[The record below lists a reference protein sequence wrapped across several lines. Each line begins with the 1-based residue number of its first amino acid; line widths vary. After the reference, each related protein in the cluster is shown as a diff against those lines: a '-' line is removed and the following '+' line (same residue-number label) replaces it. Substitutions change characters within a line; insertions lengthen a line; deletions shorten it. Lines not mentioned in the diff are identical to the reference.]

1 MTNAQI
7 IFNASMEL
15 MKAGTIGTTGRTF
28 TYQTEDGGQITVQ
41 EPEPIHTYAAWIE
54 KGYQVRKG
62 EKAIAQITIW
72 KQGKSYTTKDK
83 ETGEE
88 VEKEGRMFQKTA
100 YFFKASQVD
109 KIEQKG
115 EKTA

>member
-7 IFNASMEL
+7 IFNESVKL
-15 MKAGTIGTTGRTF
+15 MNQGILSTTGRSF
-28 TYQTEDGGQITVQ
+28 TYETEDGQKITVN

-62 EKAIAQITIW
+62 EKSIASIAIW
-72 KQGKSYTTKDK
+72 KQGKPYTVKNADGTETQKDGK
-83 ETGEE
+83 
-88 VEKEGRMFQKTA
+88 MFLKTA

-109 KIEQKG
+109 KIEKKG

>member
-28 TYQTEDGGQITVQ
+28 TYETEDGEKITVQ
-41 EPEPIHTYAAWIE
+41 EPEPIHTYAAWQE

-72 KQGKSYTTKDK
+72 KQGKAYTTKDADGNEIQK
-83 ETGEE
+83 DG
-88 VEKEGRMFQKTA
+88 KMFQKTA

-109 KIEQKG
+109 IIEK

>member
-28 TYQTEDGGQITVQ
+28 TYETETGETITVQ
-41 EPEPIHTYAAWIE
+41 EPEPIHTYAAWQE

-62 EKAIAQITIW
+62 EKAIAAITIW
-72 KQGKSYTTKDK
+72 KQGKAYVTKDK

-88 VEKEGRMFQKTA
+88 VQKDGRMFQKTA

-109 KIEQKG
+109 KIEKQQ
-115 EKTA
+115 TA